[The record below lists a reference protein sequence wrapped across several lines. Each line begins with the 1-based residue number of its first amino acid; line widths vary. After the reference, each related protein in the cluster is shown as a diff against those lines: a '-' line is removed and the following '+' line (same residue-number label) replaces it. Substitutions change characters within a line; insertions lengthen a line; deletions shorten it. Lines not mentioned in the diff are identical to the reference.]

1 LLILRQVIRATTA
14 HNPDNAP
21 DIRQISR
28 IFLNCRNNKT
38 RMTDKNK
45 EFVDLMVR
53 KAEEPPREPEPNTS
67 RPDVKEIEEL
77 TNNLRK
83 DYVEKLR

>member
-1 LLILRQVIRATTA
+1 
-14 HNPDNAP
+14 
-21 DIRQISR
+21 
-28 IFLNCRNNKT
+28 
-38 RMTDKNK
+38 MTDKNK